1 MKWLAGAFGC
11 FVSAVGILALATPET
26 ILEATN
32 FVLTSVGL
40 YVAAAVRIVFGS
52 VLMGAARASR
62 MPRTIGTLG
71 ALMILVG
78 LALPFIGVDRLGP
91 IVGWWSAQGP
101 AFMRAWA
108 VVAVA
113 FGAFIVFAVTP
124 RREAA

>member
-11 FVSAVGILALATPET
+11 FVSALGILALARPET

-32 FVLTSVGL
+32 LASTSVGL
-40 YVAAAVRIVFGS
+40 YVGAAMRIVFGS
-52 VLMGAARASR
+52 LLVGAARASR

-71 ALMILVG
+71 ALMILGGV
-78 LALPFIGVDRLGP
+78 ALPFIGVDRIGA

-101 AFMRAWA
+101 ALMRTWA

-124 RREAA
+124 RREVT